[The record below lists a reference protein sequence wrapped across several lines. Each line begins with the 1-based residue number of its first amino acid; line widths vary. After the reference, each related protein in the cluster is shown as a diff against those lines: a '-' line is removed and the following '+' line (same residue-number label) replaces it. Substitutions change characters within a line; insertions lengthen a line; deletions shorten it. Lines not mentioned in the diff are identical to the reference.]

1 MAVVAGL
8 LYGASFVPILYIK
21 SHAAVHDSICY
32 GASLYGEVLGGRIL
46 EAVANHTLN
55 SVVCVMLKRV

>member
-21 SHAAVHDSICY
+21 SHVADHDSICY

-46 EAVANHTLN
+46 ETVANNALTSL
-55 SVVCVMLKRV
+55 VQVGR